1 MQVWRI
7 ARARMTHRSGMNG
20 SWKRAVA
27 ERLRKKNQK
36 NRRCADHA
44 ASLHFTRSKR
54 WPNYMGSVSEGARK
68 QTRATRPRVMR
79 IRPTDPASRIGQSMR
94 TWARASIHRAPGART
109 LMLHSA
115 TAQLFRI
122 ARLALFVEKGANVLR
137 QFSTQKLDAS
147 GFRIRA
153 KDFIRGRNFRWFG
166 IHDLSP
172 LQTDYLP
179 RSPFC
184 TRG

>member
-1 MQVWRI
+1 MLAILPPGIQKASKNMREPLDQ
-7 ARARMTHRSGMNG
+7 ARA
-20 SWKRAVA
+20 
-27 ERLRKKNQK
+27 NQ
-36 NRRCADHA
+36 AD
-44 ASLHFTRSKR
+44 L
-54 WPNYMGSVSEGARK
+54 
-68 QTRATRPRVMR
+68 PRVTISGKTR
-79 IRPTDPASRIGQSMR
+79 ETGRVQAFA
-94 TWARASIHRAPGART
+94 ARRAPRART
-109 LMLHSA
+109 PMLHRA
-115 TAQLFRI
+115 TAQLLRI

-137 QFSTQKLDAS
+137 QFCTQKLDAS

-184 TRG
+184 TRA